1 MSINYSPRITHLAGA
16 FLVAVG
22 SLLIAGCSDDTGLGT
37 RYPVSGNVTY
47 KNQPVEKGQISFIP
61 DDPKT
66 GRPAQGF
73 IENGRYTLTTATD
86 GDGALPGKYK
96 VTIKS
101 QDVDNTQVLETVI
114 KKGGGGRQGDIAKAA
129 SKAKNLVP
137 AKYQLTDTSGLEVTV
152 EAKGNK
158 LDFPLT
164 D

>member
-1 MSINYSPRITHLAGA
+1 
-16 FLVAVG
+16 
-22 SLLIAGCSDDTGLGT
+22 
-37 RYPVSGNVTY
+37 
-47 KNQPVEKGQISFIP
+47 
-61 DDPKT
+61 
-66 GRPAQGF
+66 
-73 IENGRYTLTTATD
+73 LTTAID

-114 KKGGGGRQGDIAKAA
+114 KQGGGGRQGDIAKAA

-137 AKYQLTDTSGLEVTV
+137 AKYQLTDTSGLEATV